1 MKIVKVTYTTKAGYA
16 EQNKANI
23 QKVMNDL
30 QAINNPN
37 ISYTACIGEDGKTF
51 THFAFFKTDEDR
63 KVLGDL
69 PSFKSFQEQ
78 LKASGPEVP
87 PQQESPSFVGSS
99 TDLFRK

>member
-30 QAINNPN
+30 QQINNPG
-37 ISYTACIGEDGKTF
+37 IDYKSFIAEDGKTF
-51 THFAFFKTDEDR
+51 THLALFKSEAER
-63 KVLGDL
+63 KVLADL
-69 PSFKSFQEQ
+69 PSFQSFQEQ

-87 PQQESPSFVGSS
+87 PKQESPELVGASYTIFS
-99 TDLFRK
+99 